1 MSSVQRHREALQR
14 RTQADW
20 AEREYVE
27 LISGS
32 LKRLA
37 DFLNAFDMSVKGR
50 LSNLNEKLTGLERK
64 VTYLEAKVGLE
75 DPDEVDEGHEEPQTE
90 SI

>member
-14 RTQADW
+14 RTQGDW

-50 LSNLNEKLTGLERK
+50 MSNLNEKLTGLERK

-75 DPDEVDEGHEEPQTE
+75 DPDEVDEAHEEPGTE
-90 SI
+90 SV